1 MRRKVVK
8 KKYIIGVDT
17 NLHIGKYN
25 EIRTFMFTKKRM
37 YDTIEEAERKVEEQI
52 KESDDSNSDKP
63 VYYTIIPIYTKA

>member
-1 MRRKVVK
+1 MV

-17 NLHIGKYN
+17 NIHIGKYS

-37 YDTIEEAERKVEEQI
+37 YDTIEEAEI
-52 KESDDSNSDKP
+52 KIREKLKEDSDNVVIQKDDTP